1 MISWWK
7 AIILGIVQGLGEFL
21 PISSSGHIQLTGNLL
36 GIEPDIMLTILLH
49 LGTLVAV
56 LIVYWRDWW
65 DIIRGFWKSKTL
77 LMLIIASVPAVIL
90 KAILSKIN
98 IGGTPL
104 DDLLDSGVFLGCFF
118 VITSIMLMLADLIGM
133 KRAEKLTENVGVKQ
147 ALAMGCLQAVGQF
160 SGISRSGS
168 SIFGGMAS
176 GLTRG
181 AAAKFSFMMS
191 VPAILGGLLIE
202 VYHGLKE
209 ENGAEMLKQ
218 NLTGNAV
225 PYLLGMLVAGI
236 VGYLAIR
243 FFLRLISKHSF
254 KGFALYTLALGI
266 VCIVLQATG
275 VLVF

>member
-118 VITSIMLMLADLIGM
+118 VITSIMLMLADWIGM

-168 SIFGGMAS
+168 SIFGGMAT

-225 PYLLGMLVAGI
+225 PYLLGMLAAGI

-254 KGFALYTLALGI
+254 KGFALYTPALGI
-266 VCIVLQATG
+266 VRIVLQATG

>member
-118 VITSIMLMLADLIGM
+118 VITSIMLMLADWIGM

>member
-36 GIEPDIMLTILLH
+36 GIEPDILLTILLH
-49 LGTLVAV
+49 MGTLVAV

-118 VITSIMLMLADLIGM
+118 VITSIMLMLADWIGM

>member
-36 GIEPDIMLTILLH
+36 GIEPDILLTILLH

-118 VITSIMLMLADLIGM
+118 VITSIMLMLADWIGM

>member
-118 VITSIMLMLADLIGM
+118 VITSIMLMLADWIGM

-168 SIFGGMAS
+168 SIFGGMAA

-218 NLTGNAV
+218 NLIGNAV

>member
-118 VITSIMLMLADLIGM
+118 VITSIMLMLADRIGM

-168 SIFGGMAS
+168 SIFGGMVS

>member
-49 LGTLVAV
+49 MGTLVAV

-118 VITSIMLMLADLIGM
+118 IITSIMLMLADWIGM

>member
-65 DIIRGFWKSKTL
+65 DIIRGFWKSKTF

-118 VITSIMLMLADLIGM
+118 IITSITLMLADWIGM